1 MSHKLNVA
9 CLVSVGRHP
18 ASGRDRRSQVDACA
32 VQMGLALAGKELDMG
47 HVGDAAN
54 PALRS
59 YLGMGLASMT
69 VIEQAATADV
79 LPSLVD
85 YLQKENADIIL
96 MGMRTEQGEASGML
110 PYALAAQ
117 LGVPLVSGIVA
128 VEEAAQG
135 GYLVTQALARGQ
147 RRQLHVAGRFIAS
160 VDVAA
165 PAGCQSAFGA
175 AKRGQI
181 ETAAG
186 NAANDEETSAWEVR
200 EAAKRMKRIGKA
212 KAKGKSAAER
222 FKAAT
227 AAAPSKGGQVMVNE
241 SITEKA
247 EAVYRL
253 LKEEKVVR

>member
-1 MSHKLNVA
+1 MT
-9 CLVSVGRHP
+9 VSPEPPLH
-18 ASGRDRRSQVDACA
+18 SQVSPSRRPRD
-32 VQMGLALAGKELDMG
+32 VFGVRG
-47 HVGDAAN
+47 VGFVADDE
-54 PALRS
+54 RS
-59 YLGMGLASMT
+59 
-69 VIEQAATADV
+69 D
-79 LPSLVD
+79 
-85 YLQKENADIIL
+85 
-96 MGMRTEQGEASGML
+96 
-110 PYALAAQ
+110 
-117 LGVPLVSGIVA
+117 VA

-212 KAKGKSAAER
+212 KAKGK
-222 FKAAT
+222 T
-227 AAAPSKGGQVMVNE
+227 APNGL
-241 SITEKA
+241 I
-247 EAVYRL
+247 
-253 LKEEKVVR
+253 